1 MTVLEWVAS
10 FLLVLGGLFV
20 LIGAVG
26 MVKLP
31 DVYTRLHAPTK
42 TTTLGI
48 GCILIASMCL
58 HVAEGRGL
66 SIQEMV
72 ISLFLFITAPVSAY
86 MIAKASLHRRVSM
99 LKGTANSELAEKV
112 RDRKAPEQP
121 TTDEQRPA
129 EH

>member
-1 MTVLEWVAS
+1 MSWLEWIAS

-58 HVAEGRGL
+58 HVAEGRGF
-66 SIQEMV
+66 SVQEIV

-86 MIAKASLHRRVSM
+86 MIAKAALHRRVPM
-99 LKGTANSELAEKV
+99 QEGTTNAELAELM
-112 RDRKAPEQP
+112 RDRKSPVVDKKQS
-121 TTDEQRPA
+121 
-129 EH
+129 

>member
-1 MTVLEWVAS
+1 MSFLEWIAS
-10 FLLVLGGLFV
+10 FLLILGGIFV

-48 GCILIASMCL
+48 GCILIASMFL
-58 HVAEGRGL
+58 HVAEGRGF
-66 SIQEMV
+66 SIQEIV

-86 MIAKASLHRRVSM
+86 MIAKAALHRRVTM
-99 LKGTANSELAEKV
+99 REGTVNAELGEV
-112 RDRKAPEQP
+112 MRDRKPPEAK
-121 TTDEQRPA
+121 D
-129 EH
+129 

>member
-1 MTVLEWVAS
+1 MSWLEWIAS
-10 FLLVLGGLFV
+10 FLLVLGGVFV

-48 GCILIASMCL
+48 GCILIASMFL
-58 HVAEGRGL
+58 HVAEGRGF
-66 SIQEMV
+66 SIQEIV

-86 MIAKASLHRRVSM
+86 MIAKAALHRRVEM
-99 LKGTANSELAEKV
+99 REGTLNAELSEAA
-112 RDRKAPEQP
+112 RDRKGPM
-121 TTDEQRPA
+121 A
-129 EH
+129 ERDSE